1 MKVSIFFVV
10 LLILMSYNLFSEEN
24 NEKSLYQ
31 IYAGIGAGFSNFGV
45 SGSLLLKYN
54 YNSLS
59 FGLRNIK
66 SLEIHLFGKKP
77 NESFSEY
84 SFVVGYKKE
93 YENFSIIYSSGVG
106 LYYYLQRGE
115 IIKGSEV
122 GIPFFILYRKYE
134 SEFKSGYCIPFE
146 IQLLPKKKSFSKF
159 GISLFGNLN
168 KDRISYGAL
177 LTYNLG
183 KFG

>member
-1 MKVSIFFVV
+1 MKVSIFFVF
-10 LLILMSYNLFSEEN
+10 LLILMSNNLISSEDSDKN
-24 NEKSLYQ
+24 IHQ

-59 FGLRNIK
+59 FGFRNIK
-66 SLEIHLFGKKP
+66 SQEINIFGKKT
-77 NESFSEY
+77 NEIFSEY
-84 SFVVGYKKE
+84 SFLVGYKKE
-93 YENFSIIYSSGVG
+93 YENFSIIYSCGVG

-134 SEFKSGYCIPFE
+134 SEFKNGYCIPLE
-146 IQLLPKKKSFSKF
+146 IQLLPNKNSFSKF
-159 GISLFGNLN
+159 GISLFANLN
-168 KDRISYGAL
+168 KEKSNNRAM
-177 LTYNLG
+177 LTFNLG
-183 KFG
+183 KYE